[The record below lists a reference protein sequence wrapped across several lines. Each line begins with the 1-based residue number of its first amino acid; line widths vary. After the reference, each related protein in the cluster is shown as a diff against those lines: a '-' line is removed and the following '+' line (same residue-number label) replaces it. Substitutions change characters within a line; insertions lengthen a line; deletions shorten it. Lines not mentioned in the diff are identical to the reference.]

1 MWRGL
6 SHKKYLRKQTL
17 DYLWTVL
24 IKKTKNKTGTCYI
37 IVCQSLTSSC
47 CNFWP
52 IYMQNS
58 FILRMFEGFLAWFNP
73 TFSVG
78 LNLIL
83 DYTVPS
89 PLPLRFSCRNH
100 FLVFL
105 GSLSSL
111 KVTSGSA
118 LILGADGLKWS
129 SSSPWCDADFT
140 VESETAR
147 DMLRK
152 AINWQSNPKT
162 QCFWFASTEHIIP
175 KGWVFSCL
183 VTGQA
188 WFSPF

>member
-1 MWRGL
+1 MWRSL
-6 SHKKYLRKQTL
+6 SHKKYLRKQTR

-24 IKKTKNKTGTCYI
+24 IKRTKNKTGTCYI

-47 CNFWP
+47 FNFWP
-52 IYMQNS
+52 IYMQYS

-73 TFSVG
+73 MISVG
-78 LNLIL
+78 LNLSF
-83 DYTVPS
+83 DETVPS

-100 FLVFL
+100 FLVDLLLFL
-105 GSLSSL
+105 GSLSSS

-147 DMLRK
+147 DMLCK
-152 AINWQSNPKT
+152 AIN
-162 QCFWFASTEHIIP
+162 
-175 KGWVFSCL
+175 
-183 VTGQA
+183 
-188 WFSPF
+188 